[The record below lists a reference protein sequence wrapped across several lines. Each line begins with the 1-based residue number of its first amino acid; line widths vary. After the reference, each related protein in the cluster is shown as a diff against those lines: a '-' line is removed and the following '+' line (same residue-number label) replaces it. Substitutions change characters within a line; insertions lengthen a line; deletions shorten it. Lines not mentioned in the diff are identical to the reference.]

1 MLPAQFKTTVEIQN
15 LHVTCKLLT
24 ISNTALHDNMIV
36 FKFYRKNKL
45 VKLRLACEP

>member
-15 LHVTCKLLT
+15 LHVTCKLQT
-24 ISNTALHDNMIV
+24 MSNTALYDDMKV

-45 VKLRLACEP
+45 VQFRLACEP